1 MTTDPDLLWW
11 GEMIGADQVLS
22 DREMIAMLCPHLAGK
37 TLAELTPAE
46 LAEVMRVAESF
57 PVGTMSEEEED

>member
-1 MTTDPDLLWW
+1 
-11 GEMIGADQVLS
+11 MIGADQVLS